1 MRKSLAGMALALAAF
16 AAQGQ
21 AEPPSVKPSAA
32 AAEDQAEAARNRAWD
47 AYMRRVAQELGR
59 AGDARHLA
67 FAAILGGP
75 DAALPRHGHGPG
87 QAQAWAQAALDAG
100 GQNVQAYRLIVATKS
115 SETAAVRAEAVLRWS
130 RLEPGNLAP
139 LMYQDLPASQLLER
153 ARSATHSDMGMYED
167 VRWMQSALL
176 RHRPTAQELAALN
189 DGLAFS
195 VEENAA
201 VAAMGISAAF
211 VFPNYLT
218 LTRACKAELL
228 SEDGQRLA
236 DCRHVAGLLAARSST
251 VLDQG
256 VGLALWRQLAQT
268 EAERAWALE
277 QRRHFDWR
285 MDQWSRNMPDTAQ
298 WIRLQFDPSVGNEQ
312 QMQDRILQQ
321 AGIPAQPP
329 QGWQRPVPG
338 S

>member
-1 MRKSLAGMALALAAF
+1 MRKSLAGIALALAAF

-21 AEPPSVKPSAA
+21 AEPPSVEPSGAVA
-32 AAEDQAEAARNRAWD
+32 RDRAEAARNGAWN

-75 DAALPRHGHGPG
+75 DASPQQRHSPG

-100 GQNVQAYRLIVATKS
+100 GQDVQAYRLITATKS
-115 SETAAVRAEAVLRWS
+115 RLTGTVRAEAVLRWS

-153 ARSATHSDMGMYED
+153 ARSATHSDMGLYED

-176 RHRPTAQELAALN
+176 RHRPTAQELAALD
-189 DGLAFS
+189 DGQAFS
-195 VEENAA
+195 VQENAA
-201 VAAMGISAAF
+201 VTAMGISAAF
-211 VFPNYLT
+211 VFPNYMA
-218 LTRACKAELL
+218 LTRTCKAELL
-228 SEDGQRLA
+228 SDDVQRLA
-236 DCRHVAGLLAARSST
+236 DCRHVAGLLTARSST
-251 VLDQG
+251 VLDQA

-268 EAERAWALE
+268 EDERAWALE

-285 MDQWSRNMPDTAQ
+285 MDQSGRHMPDMAQ
-298 WIRLQFDPSVGNEQ
+298 WMRLLFDPSVANEQ
-312 QMQDRILQQ
+312 QMHERILLQ
-321 AGIPAQPP
+321 AGIPAEPP
-329 QGWQRPVPG
+329 AGWQRPVPG